1 MLRKLASIQVIE
13 SLEPIEGAD
22 RILKARV
29 MGWTVV
35 VAKGE
40 FAPGDQCVF
49 FEVDAV
55 LPETAPWAAFMRPRG
70 FRVKTCTLRGVLSQG
85 LALPLAVLP
94 PGHGPVEV
102 GQEVTEALGV
112 TKHEP
117 EVPLGVEAAGAF
129 PALIPKSDEIR
140 LQSAL
145 GLLDELRGLPFY
157 VTVKCDGTSSTV
169 ARLGGE
175 LVVCSRNLALKPGAD
190 NPYWRVATRY
200 ELGSRL
206 PEGFAVQG
214 EVCGPKLQK
223 NRLELPDHDLFVFN
237 VFDVKQGRY
246 LDFADFVAFC
256 RDLRLTTV
264 PVERVVDGD
273 ELVRFELSLPRLLEL
288 AEGTYAGTKNRREGI
303 VVRPLVERRSET
315 LGGSRLSF
323 KVLNNA
329 YLLRD
334 ES

>member
-29 MGWTVV
+29 MGWSVV

-40 FAPGDQCVF
+40 FAPGDRCVF

-55 LPETAPWAAFMRPRG
+55 LPEAAPWAAFMRPRG

-85 LALPLAVLP
+85 LALPLDLLP
-94 PGHGPVEV
+94 PDHGPVEV

-112 TKHEP
+112 TKYEP
-117 EVPLGVEAAGAF
+117 EVPLGVEAAGPF
-129 PALIPKSDEIR
+129 PSFIPKSDEIR

-157 VTVKCDGTSSTV
+157 VTVKCDGTSSTI

-175 LVVCSRNLALKPGAD
+175 LTVCSRNLALKPGE
-190 NPYWRVATRY
+190 NPFWRVAGRY
-200 ELGSRL
+200 ALDALL

-214 EVCGPKLQK
+214 EVCGPKIQK
-223 NRLELPDHDLFVFN
+223 NRLGLRDHDLFVFN

-264 PVERVVDGD
+264 PVERVVEGD
-273 ELVRFELSLPRLLEL
+273 ELARFELTLPRLLEL
-288 AEGTYAGTKNRREGI
+288 AEGTYAGTGNRREGI

-329 YLLRD
+329 YLLKD
-334 ES
+334 ET